1 MLYKKILVPFDG
13 SEHAMKAMEAACELL
28 RDNIDAQMRIITIVP
43 APAVNLADITRDS
56 WNDLVP
62 PVALMDMNDYVKV
75 ISQRVESER
84 ENLSEKLGGFIA
96 EFGDRAQID
105 AIPNLSAIEGITE
118 YAEKNNVDLII
129 MGRRGLGAF
138 RGALGSVS
146 YGILRSTDIPVLTIK

>member
-13 SEHAMKAMEAACELL
+13 SDHAMKAVNAACEML

-75 ISQRVESER
+75 ISQRIESER
-84 ENLSEKLGGFIA
+84 ENLSEKLGELIA

-105 AIPNLSAIEGITE
+105 AIPNLSAIEGITD
-118 YAEKNNVDLII
+118 YAEKNGVDLIV

-146 YGILRSTDIPVLTIK
+146 YGILRATDIPVLTIK

>member
-146 YGILRSTDIPVLTIK
+146 YGILRSTDTPVLTIK

>member
-13 SEHAMKAMEAACELL
+13 SDHAMKAVDAACEIL
-28 RDNIDAQMRIITIVP
+28 RDDTDAQMRIITIVP
-43 APAVNLADITRDS
+43 APAVSLIDVTRDS

-84 ENLSEKLGGFIA
+84 EKLAETVGSLIA

-118 YAEKNNVDLII
+118 YAEKNDVDLII

-146 YGILRSTDIPVLTIK
+146 YGILRATDVPVLTIK

>member
-1 MLYKKILVPFDG
+1 MAMTGGTAYLVKSEKTNYGSNSWTTDLYI
-13 SEHAMKAMEAACELL
+13 
-28 RDNIDAQMRIITIVP
+28 
-43 APAVNLADITRDS
+43 
-56 WNDLVP
+56 
-62 PVALMDMNDYVKV
+62 YVKV

-84 ENLSEKLGGFIA
+84 EKLAETVGGLIA

-118 YAEKNNVDLII
+118 YAEKNEVDLII

-146 YGILRSTDIPVLTIK
+146 YGILRATDVPVLTIK